1 MGNSQKDSPLILGL
15 DVGAN
20 SVGWALLS
28 AAKHPRDK
36 RLVPTG
42 LVACGVRVFEAG
54 VEGNLEGGRDDPRGV
69 TRRQARAMRRLL
81 DRRARRC
88 DKLFRLLQGAG
99 LLPPGGPPRASSP
112 PDTATRCRLR
122 AARAKARAE
131 LLNKL
136 DSQLRK
142 GLHAKLRAEGVEE
155 GILERLPQTL
165 PYLLRARALDH
176 PLEPYEL
183 GRALYHLGQ
192 RRGFMS
198 NRKAPVK
205 DKKEESAVKEGIA
218 RIREEMRE
226 AGARTLGEYFAGIDP
241 EDRRIRGRWTARDMY
256 EDEFERIWSVQ
267 ERHHPNILTPQLKER
282 IHRAIFFQ
290 RPLKIRKEFIGAC
303 AHEPKRKRAPIAL
316 LEAQRFRLIEQV
328 NNTRIQM
335 PDGTVVPLSPD
346 QRTKLVEAL
355 ETKGD
360 LTFSKAKKLLG
371 LHPHAQ
377 FNFERGE
384 EKRFVGNRTAA
395 ALAKVCGDRWTEL
408 APDDKKRLV
417 EDLRSIQKPETLACR
432 ARRVWGLGPDQ
443 AARLAELRL
452 EDGYCRLS
460 RQAIAKLLP
469 LMEQG
474 LTYQEAV
481 GKVYGHAAPTATV
494 PLLPPVAEAL
504 PELRNPAVSRALT
517 ELRKVVN
524 AIIREYGRPDIVRIE
539 LARDLRRSRK
549 QRARAARKMARYRKQ
564 REDAERRLR
573 ELGVQNPTRAD
584 IEKVLLWDECGGIC
598 PYTGKSIS
606 FASLFGAQPQFDVE
620 HIIPRS
626 RSLDNSFFNKTL
638 CEINENRTRKRNR
651 TPREA
656 YASDPDRW
664 NEIIQRVKKF
674 QGDAAREKLRRFQE
688 EPDFDDFVA
697 RQLNDTRNASRLA
710 AKYLAL
716 LYGPQ
721 ARSRVQVTRGG
732 VTRYLRDV
740 WDLNTILGDGPSK
753 SRDDHRHHAVDA
765 IAIALTE
772 RATIK
777 MLSEAAEKV
786 ERTGRSGFAPVPP
799 PWPDFLDE
807 VRAAVRDINV
817 SHRVSRKVSGP
828 LHAETFYSPN
838 HTDPDGNP
846 CVHVRKPLASLS
858 TEEVQQIVDPAV
870 REAVEAK
877 LAQLG
882 VRKPEQAFAD
892 PANHPFLR
900 RRNGTPTQVHRV
912 RIRKRLATFPVGTGH
927 RQRHVVSKVN
937 HHVEIVETRDE
948 KGNPRWEGH
957 LVNLFEAYQRHYKER
972 LPVVRRDH
980 GPDKKFL
987 FSLAPSESVMVTD
1000 EDGDHLWRVI
1010 CISQDKSG
1018 RVQFE
1023 FRLHTDAR
1031 PMKEL
1036 RQTKGARIRKS
1047 PDALRKLNARKVLV
1061 DPLGRIRR
1069 VGHD

>member
-1 MGNSQKDSPLILGL
+1 MGNSHEDAPLILGL

-28 AAKHPRDK
+28 AAKQPREK

-54 VEGNLEGGRDDPRGV
+54 VEGNLESGRDDGRDDPRGV

-99 LLPPGGPPRASSP
+99 LLPPGGPPQASSP
-112 PDTATRCRLR
+112 PDTATRRRLR
-122 AARAKARAE
+122 AARAKARDE

-142 GLHAKLRAEGVEE
+142 GLSAKLRAEGVEE

-192 RRGFMS
+192 RRGFLS
-198 NRKAPVK
+198 SRKAPVK
-205 DKKEESAVKEGIA
+205 DKKEESVVKEGIA

-256 EDEFERIWSVQ
+256 EDEFERIWSAQ
-267 ERHHPNILTPQLKER
+267 GRHHPNILTPQLKER

-290 RPLKIRKEFIGAC
+290 RPLKIRKEFVGAC

-316 LEAQRFRLIEQV
+316 LEAQRFRLLEQV
-328 NNTRIQM
+328 NNTRVQM

-346 QRTKLVEAL
+346 QRTKLIEAL

-360 LTFSKAKKLLG
+360 LTFSRAKKLLG

-408 APDDKKRLV
+408 PPDDKKRLV
-417 EDLRSIQKPETLACR
+417 EDLRSIQKPETLARR
-432 ARRVWGLGPDQ
+432 AQRVWGLDPDQ

-460 RQAIAKLLP
+460 REAIAKLLP
-469 LMEQG
+469 LMEEG

-481 GKVYGHAAPTATV
+481 GKVYGHAAPTTTV

-524 AIIREYGRPDIVRIE
+524 AIIREYGRPAIVRVE

-584 IEKVLLWDECGGIC
+584 IDKVLLWDECGGIC

-606 FASLFGAQPQFDVE
+606 FASLFGPQPQFDVE

-710 AKYLAL
+710 TKYLAL
-716 LYGPQ
+716 LYGPET
-721 ARSRVQVTRGG
+721 RSRVQVTRGG
-732 VTRYLRDV
+732 VTRFLRDV
-740 WDLNTILGDGPSK
+740 WGLNSILGDGPSK
-753 SRDDHRHHAVDA
+753 SREDHRHHAVDA

-777 MLSEAAEKV
+777 MLSEAAEK
-786 ERTGRSGFAPVPP
+786 A
-799 PWPDFLDE
+799 WPDFLDE
-807 VRAAVRDINV
+807 VRAAVRDVNV
-817 SHRVSRKVSGP
+817 SHRVSRKISGP
-828 LHAETFYSPN
+828 LHEETFYSPG

-846 CVHVRKPLASLS
+846 CVHVRKPLADLS
-858 TEEVQQIVDPAV
+858 KEEVEQIVDPAV

-882 VRKPEQAFAD
+882 TRNPRQAFAD

-900 RRNGTPTQVHRV
+900 RRKGTPTQIHRV

-927 RQRHVVSKVN
+927 RQRHVVSKLN

-957 LVNLFEAYQRHYKER
+957 LVSLFEAYQRHYKEG

-987 FSLAPSESVMVTD
+987 FSLAPSESVLMVD
-1000 EDGDHLWRVI
+1000 EDGKKALFKLTG
-1010 CISQDKSG
+1010 ISQSAQG
-1018 RVQFE
+1018 RIRFE
-1023 FRLHTDAR
+1023 FRRNADAR
-1031 PMKEL
+1031 PLTVL
-1036 RQTKGARIRKS
+1036 RRTRGGRVFRT
-1047 PDALRKLNARKVLV
+1047 PETLRKTQAEKVLV
-1061 DPLGRIRR
+1061 DPLGRLRR
-1069 VGHD
+1069 VGRD